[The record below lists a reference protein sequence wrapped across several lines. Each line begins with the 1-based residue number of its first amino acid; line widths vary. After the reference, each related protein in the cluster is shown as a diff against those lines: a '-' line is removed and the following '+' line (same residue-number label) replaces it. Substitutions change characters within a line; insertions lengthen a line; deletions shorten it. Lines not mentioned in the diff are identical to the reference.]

1 MTCSYVQCI
10 YVLPW
15 LTRYSWPAPT
25 CNVLMYCLGS
35 CRYGWPAPTCN
46 VLMYGLDTCRYGW
59 PDSTCNALMYWLMQ
73 IRDQARRFITLVDE
87 LYNNKVIWN
96 TLLHHLLCPRCSNGF
111 LVFCLLRGWVRQQQG
126 DLGRPIAPST
136 VPTMSEWS
144 LNIHV
149 CCRGWVRQQQN
160 DLGRP
165 IAPFNVPTVSEWSLN
180 IHVCCRGWV
189 RQQQ

>member
-111 LVFCLLRGWVRQQQG
+111 LSILPLPWMSQTTIRWSETPYYTIYCAHSVQMVFKYF
-126 DLGRPIAPST
+126 A
-136 VPTMSEWS
+136 
-144 LNIHV
+144 
-149 CCRGWVRQQQN
+149 CCVDESDN
-160 DLGRP
+160 NKV
-165 IAPFNVPTVSEWSLN
+165 I
-180 IHVCCRGWV
+180 
-189 RQQQ
+189 